1 MLAMSPTV
9 VLLAVFLWTYLWGLF
24 GAFIGVPIVI
34 AIVTFCAHHPSS
46 RWIADLLGGPVEGKE
61 AAMVRRSAFACHA
74 NAGIQLALRRSR
86 FRVSR
91 A

>member
-9 VLLAVFLWTYLWGLF
+9 VLLAVFLWTFLWGLF

-46 RWIADLLGGPVEGKE
+46 RWIADLLGGPVEKTPVG
-61 AAMVRRSAFACHA
+61 
-74 NAGIQLALRRSR
+74 QT
-86 FRVSR
+86 
-91 A
+91 